1 MGIQVN
7 IDALEDVMTK
17 LMRVALTFGLML
29 ALNPALAAR
38 AQVTLDMSKV
48 TCDQFTGY
56 KITNPQN
63 IAIWLSGY
71 HSGTRGNT
79 IIDTQGLL
87 AKARELQDYCLRNP
101 QTPVMQAAETLLGAR
116 K

>member
-1 MGIQVN
+1 MMKLVLVASGLIF
-7 IDALEDVMTK
+7 ALEMV
-17 LMRVALTFGLML
+17 
-29 ALNPALAAR
+29 PAAR
-38 AQVTLDMSKV
+38 AQVTLDVSRI

-71 HSGTRGNT
+71 HSGKRGNT
-79 IIDTQGLL
+79 ILDTQKL
-87 AKARELQDYCLRNP
+87 AADTRMLQDYCLRNP
-101 QTPVMQAAETLLGAR
+101 QVPVMQAVETLLGAG

>member
-1 MGIQVN
+1 M
-7 IDALEDVMTK
+7 
-17 LMRVALTFGLML
+17 MRILCVAAGMLL
-29 ALNPALAAR
+29 ALAVAPPAR
-38 AQVTLDMSKV
+38 AQVTLDMAKI

-71 HSGTRGNT
+71 HSGMRGDT
-79 IIDTQGLL
+79 VIDTQALL

-101 QTPVMQAAETLLGAR
+101 QTPVMQAADTLLGAR

>member
-1 MGIQVN
+1 M
-7 IDALEDVMTK
+7 
-17 LMRVALTFGLML
+17 MRILCVAAGMLL
-29 ALNPALAAR
+29 ALAIAPTAR
-38 AQVTLDMSKV
+38 AQVTLDMAKV

-71 HSGTRGNT
+71 HSGMRGNT
-79 IIDTQGLL
+79 VIDTQALL

-101 QTPVMQAAETLLGAR
+101 QTPVMQAADTLLGAR